1 MTTLNDTQRSL
12 LEAAT
17 AREDGFIDI
26 EASSKASARALVKKG
41 LFIATPQEGSAGRYL
56 ITSQGRAAVNPVVDE
71 TTVAGTAPP
80 PAGPAAAPQRAPNK
94 TEAMI
99 ALLTRPDGVTVEA
112 MSEATGW
119 LPHSVRGFMAGTLKK
134 KLGMAVTS
142 EKVDGVR
149 VYRAAA
155 AREAAA

>member
-12 LEAAT
+12 LEAAA

-26 EASSKASARALVKKG
+26 EASAKASARALVKKG
-41 LFIATPQEGSAGRYL
+41 LFIATAQEGSAGRYL
-56 ITSQGRAAVNPVVDE
+56 ITSQGRAAVRPAVDE
-71 TTVAGTAPP
+71 TMAAEPAPP
-80 PAGPAAAPQRAPNK
+80 PAGPAAAQERGPNK
-94 TEAMI
+94 TEVMI
-99 ALLTRPDGVTVEA
+99 AFLTRPEGVSVEA

-134 KLGMAVTS
+134 KLGMTVTS

-149 VYRAAA
+149 IYRASAA
-155 AREAAA
+155 PGV

>member
-12 LEAAT
+12 LEAAA

-26 EASSKASARALVKKG
+26 EASAKASARALVKKG

-56 ITSQGRAAVNPVVDE
+56 ITSQGRAAVRPAVGE
-71 TTVAGTAPP
+71 TRVAETAPP
-80 PAGPAAAPQRAPNK
+80 PVKPDAAPGRAPNK
-94 TEAMI
+94 TEVMI
-99 ALLTRPDGVTVEA
+99 ALLTRPEGVTVEA

-134 KLGMAVTS
+134 KLGMTVMS
-142 EKVDGVR
+142 EKIDGVR
-149 VYRAAA
+149 IYRASAA
-155 AREAAA
+155 PGA